1 LFEGATV
8 QVVRGSVR
16 LAAATTLCDLRTARQ
31 KWGSVFNTYRFDHP
45 ETDASQTLDARSY
58 LWASLFGPLYV
69 LRLGFPVLALL
80 ILPISVA
87 ITLVAF
93 FGFGL
98 VDWALGS
105 ELVTVGALFA
115 VPVVALVAQG
125 IIVIELLRR
134 AYLRAGWQEGY

>member
-1 LFEGATV
+1 
-8 QVVRGSVR
+8 
-16 LAAATTLCDLRTARQ
+16 
-31 KWGSVFNTYRFDHP
+31 VFKTYRFDHP
-45 ETDASQTLDARSY
+45 ETDASQTLDVRSY

-87 ITLVAF
+87 ITVVAF

-105 ELVTVGALFA
+105 ELVTVSALFA
-115 VPVVALVAQG
+115 VPVVALAAQG
-125 IIVIELLRR
+125 LIVIELLRR
-134 AYLRAGWQEGY
+134 AYLRAGWHEGY